1 VHNSATNE
9 PPNELQKND
18 ISIMKRLSH
27 YLLPILL
34 ILAVSSL
41 ANAATLTSSVNRNQ
55 ISTNETLTLTVSID
69 EQVDSSVLDLSAL
82 QENFEILGTT
92 PQSRSSFN
100 IINGKSQKSASTT
113 WTITLVA
120 KNEGILTIPS
130 FSVKSATSR
139 PITVKVSDASSGKS
153 SDLPLEVWV
162 NTDTTEVYPNQ
173 QFVVEVELSASSN
186 VRDLNGPQLVIA
198 DAQVEAFD
206 QQSFQRVDK
215 GLARQIVILK
225 YSVFANQAG
234 ELTIPVMTFTGLQN
248 GRRRVF
254 GSTGTQVIARSKQL
268 TIKVNQAPIVDGQQW
283 FPADNV
289 SIDSDWSGDIS
300 SLKVGEPIT
309 RTITVSAIGQ
319 QASAIP
325 PLRLESLS
333 DGLKSYKDQ
342 PRLDTGKSSQGF
354 VATRIESE
362 AIVANKAGQF
372 EVPAVTIDWWNTK
385 TKQWQTSTL
394 EKQTLVVSG
403 IAIAASDQSISAG
416 VVNPVAISN
425 TNDDTQP
432 NRLWQLLSGVLL
444 TIVLIQFYF
453 LMRRPATKSNTVVDE
468 NKSTSEREAW
478 ATLQASIKSD
488 NSRAIRHS
496 IITWGRAVLDVD
508 HQVSLQSI
516 AKLDKSNALSEL
528 FNALDQHLYQG
539 KNKPDSLEI
548 DKALKEL
555 RARVKKSNNEKPNT
569 KLTLNPLYPN

>member
-69 EQVDSSVLDLSAL
+69 EQVDSSVLDLSTL

-206 QQSFQRVDK
+206 QQSFQRK

-453 LMRRPATKSNTVVDE
+453 LMRRPAAKSNTVVDE

>member
-1 VHNSATNE
+1 
-9 PPNELQKND
+9 
-18 ISIMKRLSH
+18 MKPLSH
-27 YLLPILL
+27 FLLPILL
-34 ILAVSSL
+34 VLTVPSL
-41 ANAATLTSSVNRNQ
+41 TNAATLTSTVNRNQ

-69 EQVDSSVLDLSAL
+69 EQVDSSALDLSTL

-130 FSVKSATSR
+130 FSVNSATSR
-139 PITVKVSDASSGKS
+139 PITVKVSDASDGKS
-153 SDLPLEVWV
+153 SNLPLEVWV
-162 NTDTTEVYPNQ
+162 STSASEVYPNQ

-248 GRRRVF
+248 GQRRVF

-268 TIKVNQAPIVDGQQW
+268 TIKVNDAPVVDGQQW

-289 SIDSDWSGDIS
+289 SIESDWSGDIS
-300 SLKVGEPIT
+300 ALKVGEPIT

-325 PLRLESLS
+325 PLTLENLD

-362 AIVANKAGQF
+362 AIVANKAGRF

-403 IAIAASDQSISAG
+403 AVLATSDQSISTG
-416 VVNPVAISN
+416 VANPIVVSN
-425 TNDDTQP
+425 TNDASYS
-432 NRLWQLLSGVLL
+432 NRLWQLFSGFLL
-444 TIVLIQFYF
+444 TIVVIQFYF
-453 LMRRPATKSNTVVDE
+453 LMRRSAVKSNTVVAKD
-468 NKSTSEREAW
+468 KSASEREAW

-496 IITWGRAVLDVD
+496 IINWGRALLDVD

-516 AKLDKSNALSEL
+516 AKLDNSNALREL
-528 FNALDQHLYQG
+528 FGALDQHLYQG
-539 KNKPDSLEI
+539 KNKPDNLEI
-548 DKALKEL
+548 GKALKEL
-555 RARVKKSNNEKPNT
+555 RAHIKKSDNEKPDT
-569 KLTLNPLYPN
+569 QLKLNPLYPN